1 MYSDLDDLL
10 SQDTTIDAWYDDG
23 FLIARDILNDFSEND
38 WNMLNNSL
46 MSKDL
51 EWQKK
56 LAYAI
61 SNKINID
68 ELNVLL
74 KLLQI
79 HNEELIEICLDSLRL
94 YAKQEFKEIIK
105 ANRNVSKIINN
116 KNNFS
121 SNFLRM
127 IIGNYFEK

>member
-1 MYSDLDDLL
+1 MKASIQQPAD
-10 SQDTTIDAWYDDG
+10 
-23 FLIARDILNDFSEND
+23 
-38 WNMLNNSL
+38 
-46 MSKDL
+46 
-51 EWQKK
+51 
-56 LAYAI
+56 
-61 SNKINID
+61 KINID

-74 KLLQI
+74 KLLKI

-105 ANRNVSKIINN
+105 ANSSVLKIINN